1 MSTERR
7 GWCRLSRRG
16 GGVSGIIRVKVLKR
30 RKHSCDSWLESSW
43 MLLMSQL
50 FSSYSLSS
58 SAYQQLLARINM
70 ARYLFILAL
79 IATGASAFY
88 KGAVPHQEGPQ
99 IPAAAG
105 LLDNPAVASDPN
117 ITPARKCGFCM
128 G

>member
-1 MSTERR
+1 
-7 GWCRLSRRG
+7 
-16 GGVSGIIRVKVLKR
+16 
-30 RKHSCDSWLESSW
+30 
-43 MLLMSQL
+43 
-50 FSSYSLSS
+50 
-58 SAYQQLLARINM
+58 M